1 MNLKRMELGMDNTRL
16 VGNVLMVLLVALNI
30 FFSIQYIG
38 GINTES
44 ELIAKQAEAT
54 EKRIEVA
61 RFLKL
66 FVEEVLG
73 TNGVVAFEAR
83 VQLEND
89 VRQLGDKQIID
100 QWESLVNATDGEEA
114 QKRALLLLS
123 LLSNKMIQ

>member
-1 MNLKRMELGMDNTRL
+1 MELGMDNTKL
-16 VGNVLMVLLVALNI
+16 VANILMVLLVALNI
-30 FFSIQYIG
+30 FFSIQYVG
-38 GINTES
+38 SINTEG
-44 ELIAKQAEAT
+44 ELIEQQAAAT

-73 TNGVVAFEAR
+73 TNGVVTFEAR
-83 VQLEND
+83 IQLEND
-89 VRQLGDKQIID
+89 VRQLGDKQIIE
-100 QWESLVNATDGEEA
+100 QWESLVDASDGEEA